1 MFKFQEE
8 MEKNEIFIYNEFR
21 ANTDEDGVVLN
32 IIKDYERYTTNMIQ
46 NILEYARVKIEE
58 TELIPS
64 REKVIEIELI

>member
-8 MEKNEIFIYNEFR
+8 MEKKEIFIYNEFR